1 MAKYVTK
8 TLLWSPSQ
16 KRFIQKG
23 EIIEMDE
30 NMQTT
35 IVLLKKGAIDVA
47 IHKSIREEPI
57 TVPVMA
63 TPMAVP
69 KQNDIARQGYQQ
81 PFIVKAKKRGKL

>member
-1 MAKYVTK
+1 MAKYMTK

-47 IHKSIREEPI
+47 IHKSI